1 MSETGFAAS
10 LRGVRSFDYRESAF
24 AVDQE
29 ESDAGVTGTACAH
42 IISQL
47 STIDID
53 DKDVKVR
60 FVGLSL
66 DLTCGY

>member
-10 LRGVRSFDYRESAF
+10 LRGVRSFNYRES
-24 AVDQE
+24 
-29 ESDAGVTGTACAH
+29 AGVTGTACAH
-42 IISQL
+42 IISQS

-66 DLTCGY
+66 VAIKYSYL